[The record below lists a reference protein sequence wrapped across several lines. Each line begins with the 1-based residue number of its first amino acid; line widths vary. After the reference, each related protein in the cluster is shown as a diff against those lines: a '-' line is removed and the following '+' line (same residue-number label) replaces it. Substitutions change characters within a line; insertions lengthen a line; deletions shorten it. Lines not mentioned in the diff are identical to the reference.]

1 MKSKNIIIVV
11 VSVIVLSL
19 VVVSG
24 WIMSNPP
31 DVILQ
36 GQVEAKHVKV
46 SSKIPG
52 RIQMIFVK
60 VGSQVSKGDTLLKLG
75 TPELDAK
82 KYQAESARKA
92 ANSQSKKAQKG
103 AREEQIQGAYNLWQ
117 KAKAAKEV
125 YSKTYERVK
134 NLYNDG
140 VVPAQKLDE
149 VTAKYKASVQDEEA
163 ARAMYNMAKKGA
175 REEDKEGA
183 EALVDQVDGVL
194 QELDSYLSEANVKS
208 PITGE
213 VASIISEEGELIN
226 TGYPIITVVDLKDSW
241 FIFNIREDYLSKLK
255 MGEEI
260 TVSVP
265 GIGNKEV
272 IAKINYISPLGDFA
286 TWKATKTSGE
296 FDMKTFEIHAAPIEE
311 VEGLRP
317 GMTALINWSKMNKE

>member
-1 MKSKNIIIVV
+1 MKSKNIII
-11 VSVIVLSL
+11 IVASILILSL
-19 VVVSG
+19 VVASG

-36 GQVEAKHVKV
+36 GQVEAKHVKI

-60 VGSQVSKGDTLLKLG
+60 VGTQVSKGDTLLKLG

-82 KYQAESARKA
+82 KYQAESAKKA

-103 AREEQIQGAYNLWQ
+103 ARKEQIQGAYNLWQ

-125 YSKTYERVK
+125 YRKTYARVK

-149 VTAKYKASVQDEEA
+149 VTAKYEAASQDEQA
-163 ARAMYNMAKKGA
+163 AGAMYKMAKKGA

-183 EALVDQVDGVL
+183 AALVDQVDGVI

-208 PITGE
+208 PISGE

-226 TGYPIITVVDLKDSW
+226 TGYPIITIVDLKDTW
-241 FIFNIREDYLSKLK
+241 FIFNVREDHLNSLR
-255 MGEEI
+255 MGKEI
-260 TVSVP
+260 NITIP
-265 GIGNKEV
+265 ALDNQEIR
-272 IAKINYISPLGDFA
+272 ATINYISPLGDFA
-286 TWKATKTSGE
+286 TWKATKTSGD
-296 FDMKTFEIHAAPIEE
+296 FDMKTFEIHMAPSSE

-317 GMTALINWSKMNKE
+317 GMTALINWSKMK